1 MMESQITKEDIKKI
15 EAGIREKYIGVA
27 KNPEGQFIYPTGRK
41 GLEALNY
48 EKTLIDRLPNAV
60 ISSYCGV
67 GNPFS
72 LGKINTG
79 DRVLDIGC
87 GAGVEAI
94 LAAIMTGETGNA
106 MGVDIV
112 PEMLERAEA
121 NLQLTGLK
129 NITFKK
135 ASGENLP
142 FPDRSFHVVI
152 SNGAI
157 NLIPDKESALKEIL
171 RVLKPGGRLMMAD
184 QIASGGIKKD
194 MKARL
199 ASWFQ

>member
-1 MMESQITKEDIKKI
+1 MDLQITMDDLKKI
-15 EAGIREKYIGVA
+15 EAGIREKYTGVA
-27 KNPEGQFIYPTGRK
+27 KSPEGQFMYPTGKK

-48 EKTLIDRLPNAV
+48 EKTLIDRLPDAV
-60 ISSYCGV
+60 ASSYCGV
-67 GNPFS
+67 GNTYS

-79 DRVLDIGC
+79 DQVLDIGC

-94 LAAIMTGETGNA
+94 LAAMMTGETGNVV
-106 MGVDIV
+106 GVDIV
-112 PEMLERAEA
+112 PEMLVRAET
-121 NLQLTGLK
+121 NLKMTGLK
-129 NITFKK
+129 NVTFKN

-142 FPDRSFHVVI
+142 FPDDSFEVVI

-157 NLIPDKESALKEIL
+157 NLIPDKESALTEIL
-171 RVLKPGGRLMMAD
+171 RVLKPGGQLMVAD
-184 QIASGGIKKD
+184 QVASGGIQKD